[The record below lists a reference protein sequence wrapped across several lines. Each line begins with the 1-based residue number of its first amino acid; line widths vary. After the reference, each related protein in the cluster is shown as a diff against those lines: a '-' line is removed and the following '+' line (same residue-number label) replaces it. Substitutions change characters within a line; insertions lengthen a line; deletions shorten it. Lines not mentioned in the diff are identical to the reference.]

1 MTMSLKLPQIAMI
14 VNSQNVLG
22 ISVFSYYMENMSSMN
37 TAAQGRH
44 NGLPLSSYS
53 EPLVVVAQN
62 FIVLLMLW
70 KLKGQ
75 DPKEPA
81 VPYY

>member
-1 MTMSLKLPQIAMI
+1 
-14 VNSQNVLG
+14 
-22 ISVFSYYMENMSSMN
+22 MSSMN